1 MSAIP
6 LKVAVRV
13 RPLIQ
18 KETDEGCQT
27 CLNFIPYEPQIV
39 LGKDR
44 SFTYDF
50 VFRPTDPQ
58 VSVYEDAVK
67 PLIQHIF
74 KGYNSTVLAYGQ
86 TGSGKTFTM
95 GGGYEESLKMD
106 PDGMGIIPRIVQ
118 EIFNTVSEKENY
130 TFKVSVSYL
139 EIINEDLQDLLVNNK
154 KDSLSIREENG
165 TIKIPGLREVEVKD
179 TLETMKCLEQGCN
192 NRTTAATAMNS
203 TSSRSHAIFSL
214 TLEQQ
219 HNEDIND
226 FWKAKLQLVDLAG
239 SERIKKTHAEGAR
252 LKEGININKGL
263 LALGNVISILG
274 DDAKKAAHVPYRDSK
289 LTRILQDSLGGNSH
303 TLMIACVSPADS
315 NMEETL
321 NTLRYADRARKIKNK
336 PVVNWDPQTAE
347 IMRLKEQVQQLT
359 MKLINAGLTEL
370 DSEND
375 SNVVQPQSPVREKDS
390 KALQKWID
398 KCKELEEEVMNLH
411 KELRISVDQA
421 ATLGEKALRWEMKCE
436 RLKSRLRELEA
447 NIGIDVD
454 LLSSSIA
461 DDNNPA
467 LAEQLEKL
475 RSLASKLQESVSTQN
490 TADSSADEEVLE
502 SEVEGEEVQD
512 EVPFTPESR
521 EMMKQHTLRR
531 ARMNNELNELNKILE
546 KKEKLASQMTQNDV
560 KIVEMKEQYENSM
573 KNLENE
579 ISSLQKE
586 KETLSVA
593 LEDARTNAA
602 ASKLSEQRR
611 KRLQELEGQMGELR
625 KKLTEQKKLLK
636 LKDQSDK
643 QVNQLNTEIQGLK
656 QQRVK
661 LMKQMK
667 EDADQWRKWR
677 QQKDKEVLQLQQ
689 KDRKRQFEIQKL
701 QRENQRT
708 QNVLQRK
715 SEEAT
720 AANRRLKEAL
730 AKQKQV
736 MEDRSQKFEKCDKTA
751 VGNRVRKWLSFE
763 LDVKVGIMEA
773 KYHRESQ
780 LQDRKMLAEQMREL
794 KESLSDEGP
803 PAKKMAW
810 MDDSGR
816 KHETS
821 FGEEEVKKKV
831 HHLQQQIEL
840 RNVQIA
846 DLQQKIFDAEQE
858 SKGKSTRENLH
869 TMMEAKIAIKWLLDQ
884 AVSFKADNN
893 RLRLEIEEMKHSL
906 TDRNSDNDEILS
918 ELEEKIE
925 EYKKKY
931 ETDITRLQTEH
942 QKEIEILLASAA
954 PASMGSDLQRKI
966 DAQAKEINEL
976 REQLKKKTGEHE
988 KMEKHLLK
996 YMYHDKTVAL
1006 MPELTDDETEPQ
1018 EAKSP
1023 FITQRPKR
1031 SVASRS
1037 VLSIIQTDEP
1047 IRSSDEFEKPPR
1059 PPMRKSV
1066 SAGMI
1071 RNKKSTRASL
1081 KHKSDEDEEGNIK
1094 SIRRK
1099 NSKSELKGKI
1109 HDDDTEA
1116 EDIHSRKLRKRS
1128 SRFDLKKILAD
1139 EKEVEEE
1146 PPRRTKALHKKSSK
1160 TDLRQMDSSNDENDI
1175 PKKRLSKKT
1184 SQTTLNETF
1193 TSEDI
1198 EKSSLNETFTT
1209 SQEEDS
1215 LDVMEGGIKKK
1226 RKLFNVK
1233 ESFFNPVEFED
1244 GNL

>member
-1 MSAIP
+1 MSVIP
-6 LKVAVRV
+6 LKVVVRV

-18 KETDEGCQT
+18 KENDEGCQT

-58 VSVYEDAVK
+58 VTVYEDAVK
-67 PLIQHIF
+67 PLVQHIF

-95 GGGYEESLKMD
+95 GGGYEDSLKMD

-118 EIFNTVSEKENY
+118 EIFNTVNEKENY
-130 TFKVSVSYL
+130 KFKVTVSYL

-165 TIKIPGLREVEVKD
+165 AIKIPGLREVLVNNIE
-179 TLETMKCLEQGCN
+179 ETMKCLEQGCN
-192 NRTTAATAMNS
+192 NRTTAATAMNN
-203 TSSRSHAIFSL
+203 TSSRSHAIFSVFI
-214 TLEQQ
+214 EQQ
-219 HNEDIND
+219 HEEDIND

-274 DDAKKAAHVPYRDSK
+274 DDTKKVSHVPYRDSK

-347 IMRLKEQVQQLT
+347 IMRLKGQVQQLT
-359 MKLINAGLTEL
+359 MKLINAGITEL

-375 SNVVQPQSPVREKDS
+375 LNVAKPDSPVREKDT

-398 KCKELEEEVMNLH
+398 KCKELEEEVTNLH

-421 ATLGEKALRWEMKCE
+421 ATMGEKALRWEMKCE
-436 RLKSRLRELEA
+436 RLKSRLQELES
-447 NIGIDVD
+447 NIGVDLD
-454 LLSSSIA
+454 LLSSSVV
-461 DDNNPA
+461 DENNPA
-467 LAEQLEKL
+467 LTEQLNKL
-475 RSLASKLQESVSTQN
+475 KSLASKLHDSVSTQN
-490 TADSSADEEVLE
+490 TADSSGDEEMLE
-502 SEVEGEEVQD
+502 NEAEEAQD
-512 EVPFTPESR
+512 EVCFTPESR

-531 ARMNNELNELNKILE
+531 ARMNSQLTELNKILE
-546 KKEKLASQMTQNDV
+546 KKEKLANQYSQNDT
-560 KIVEMKEQYENSM
+560 KMEAMKEQYEQTM
-573 KNLENE
+573 KNLEHE

-586 KETLSVA
+586 KVNLSSA

-611 KRLQELEGQMGELR
+611 KRLQELEGQMGDLK
-625 KKLTEQKKLLK
+625 KKLVEQKKVLK
-636 LKDQSDK
+636 LKDAKEK
-643 QVNQLNTEIQGLK
+643 QVTTLNTEIQGLK

-708 QNVLQRK
+708 QSVLHRK
-715 SEEAT
+715 SEEAA

-730 AKQKQV
+730 TKQKQV
-736 MEDRSQKFEKCDKTA
+736 LEERNQKFEKCDNTA
-751 VGNRVRKWLSFE
+751 IGNRVRKWLSFE

-780 LQDRKMLAEQMREL
+780 LEDRKMLAEQLKEL
-794 KESLSDEGP
+794 KESLNDEAP
-803 PAKKMAW
+803 PSKKMAW
-810 MDDSGR
+810 MDDTGM

-821 FGEEEVKKKV
+821 FEEEDTKKKV

-846 DLQQKIFDAEQE
+846 DLQQKIFDAEQDC
-858 SKGKSTRENLH
+858 KGKSTKDNLH
-869 TMMEAKIAIKWLLDQ
+869 TMMEAKIAIRWLLDQ

-893 RLRLEIEEMKHSL
+893 RIRLEMDEMKHSL
-906 TDRNSDNDEILS
+906 RDRNNDNDEILI

-925 EYKKKY
+925 EIKKKY
-931 ETDITRLQTEH
+931 ETDITRLQSEH
-942 QKEIEILLASAA
+942 QKEIEILLESAA
-954 PASMGSDLQRKI
+954 PASTDTDLNKKLESQRE
-966 DAQAKEINEL
+966 EIEAL
-976 REQLKKKTGEHE
+976 SQQLKKKTEE
-988 KMEKHLLK
+988 YDKMQKHLTK
-996 YMYHDKTVAL
+996 YMYQDKKVAL
-1006 MPELTDDETEPQ
+1006 MPELTDDESEPA
-1018 EAKSP
+1018 EARSP

-1031 SVASRS
+1031 SVAAGRS
-1037 VLSIIQTDEP
+1037 ALSIIQIDES

-1071 RNKKSTRASL
+1071 RNKKSTRSSL
-1081 KHKSDEDEEGNIK
+1081 KHKSDEDEEGTK
-1094 SIRRK
+1094 KTLRKK
-1099 NSKSELKGKI
+1099 NSKSNLKNKTE
-1109 HDDDTEA
+1109 DDDGEA
-1116 EDIHSRKLRKRS
+1116 EEALLRKLRKRS
-1128 SRFDLKKILAD
+1128 SRFDLKKILA
-1139 EKEVEEE
+1139 EEE
-1146 PPRRTKALHKKSSK
+1146 DLGEEAPKKTRALRKKPSKTDLKQIDTSNEENEVSTKRLSKKSSK
-1160 TDLRQMDSSNDENDI
+1160 TN
-1175 PKKRLSKKT
+1175 
-1184 SQTTLNETF
+1184 LNETF
-1193 TSEDI
+1193 TSEDN

-1209 SQEEDS
+1209 SQEDDS
-1215 LDVMEGGIKKK
+1215 LDVMDGGLKKK
-1226 RKLFNVK
+1226 RKLFNAK
-1233 ESFFNPVEFED
+1233 ESFFSPVEFAD
-1244 GNL
+1244 STV